1 MAELLKEYEDF
12 LKNYEA
18 EKQADPSKREEIDKK
33 YAEMNPDFFAVAQK
47 EPYDRDVLKRFHQEY
62 YGAPEQKNMKDVLAS
77 KNQADWTS
85 EEILLNNKVSKFQLT
100 EDPASVSKD
109 SFLERDD
116 YSDKEKREMTFML
129 NGELSRIQPDAA
141 FVSFDNIMK
150 ETQEAVNNPDYTSDG
165 GFLQRYEQDMA
176 SAATDEE
183 TEEVRRQYY
192 KENPSFYLAAQKR
205 EFDGALLDMARSEY
219 YEDVP
224 AVEGKKNEIAA
235 KTQNG
240 EELTEEEK
248 NLVNMVEKY
257 GLEEDFENRSND
269 KPVDLNDYPKEE
281 REEYAA
287 RMNALLRQYVP
298 NYQQKSVQD
307 FCDAADLAEGRANSA
322 ETDKENEEEI
332 DLLKEAEEMKRWLG
346 YYDTEGRAAS
356 SEFKMP
362 YSMITG
368 ISQKDPNDPNC
379 PVDIS
384 LETGTTLQ
392 TRQKNIAMKYPDAS
406 GPSLEDC
413 MTMVRMGQ
421 KRGWTV
427 ANLKGSENFKRQMFL
442 ACTMLGMEVKGYQPS
457 PELKKQ
463 AEQML
468 LAQQEK
474 KRDKGQPTL
483 RETALD
489 LDARTVN
496 GTYVP
501 PSPPKQEKE
510 ATQEQTDD
518 KQPKDND
525 KQADGPEKD
534 DKPKEG
540 DKQADGPE
548 KDDKPKE
555 DKGAKQDKEDKSETL
570 PPLTEEE
577 KKQVQERFDAVDKIT
592 SDCMKDVMSRKNA
605 AEKQASIEATMEQR
619 KRIRA
624 ALIEAERKEAAG
636 EALTPADEK
645 AKKMAEQYKVS
656 SNPKDK
662 PEKIPLINPKHLD
675 KDLKQKREAAVLDAR
690 ADALLEISAIQS
702 TAVTYKQIAL
712 DPDKEKASLKVT
724 PEVMKSQIEVQVSSQ
739 KAMMSSLSG
748 LGGNPGEDKKPSHSQ
763 ILQKVGENN
772 SMMKYA
778 QADLESKCV
787 ARGMDAP
794 QKGMDASMQKK
805 VSTILQQVQK
815 GAAGR

>member
-18 EKQADPSKREEIDKK
+18 EKQADPLKREEIDQK
-33 YAEMNPDFFAVAQK
+33 YARMNSDFFAVAQK

-62 YGAPEQKNMKDVLAS
+62 YGVPEQKNMKDVLAS
-77 KNQADWTS
+77 KDQTEWSS

-100 EDPASVSKD
+100 EDPASVNKD
-109 SFLERDD
+109 SFLEQGD
-116 YSDKEKREMTFML
+116 YTDKEKREMTFML
-129 NGELSRIQPDAA
+129 NGELSRVQPDAA
-141 FVSFDNIMK
+141 FVSFDDIMK
-150 ETQEAVNNPDYTSDG
+150 ESQEAVNNPDYASDG
-165 GFLQRYEQDMA
+165 GFLQRYEHDVATAA
-176 SAATDEE
+176 SEE
-183 TEEVRRQYY
+183 DAEEIRRNYY

-257 GLEEDFENRSND
+257 GLEEDFENRNND
-269 KPVDLNDYPKEE
+269 KPVDLNDYPKED

-287 RMNALLRQYVP
+287 RMNAMLRRYVP

-322 ETDKENEEEI
+322 ETDQENEEEI

-346 YYDTEGRAAS
+346 YYDEEGRAS
-356 SEFKMP
+356 SPDFKMP

-368 ISQKDPNDPNC
+368 ISQKDPKDPNC

-442 ACTMLGMEVKGYQPS
+442 ACTMLGMKVKGYQPS

-474 KRDKGQPTL
+474 KKQTGQPTL

-496 GTYVP
+496 GSYVP

-518 KQPKDND
+518 KQPKEGE
-525 KQADGPEKD
+525 KQAEKEG
-534 DKPKEG
+534 DKPKENK
-540 DKQADGPE
+540 DE
-548 KDDKPKE
+548 K
-555 DKGAKQDKEDKSETL
+555 SVTL

-577 KKQVQERFDAVDKIT
+577 KKQVQERFDTVDKIT

-605 AEKQASIEATMEQR
+605 AEKQASIDATLEQR

-675 KDLKQKREAAVLDAR
+675 KDLKQKRETAVLDAR
-690 ADALLEISAIQS
+690 AGALLEISAIQS
-702 TAVTYKQIAL
+702 TAVTCKQMAL
-712 DPDKEKASLKVT
+712 DPDKEKASLPVT
-724 PEVMKSQIEVQVSSQ
+724 PEVMKSQIEAQVSSQ

-748 LGGNPGEDKKPSHSQ
+748 LGGNSGEGQKPSHSQ

-772 SMMKYA
+772 SMTKYA
-778 QADLESKCV
+778 QADLESKCA
-787 ARGMDAP
+787 ARGMTAP
-794 QKGMDASMQKK
+794 QRGMDASMQKK

-815 GAAGR
+815 GAGRS

>member
-18 EKQADPSKREEIDKK
+18 EKQADPLKREEIDQK
-33 YAEMNPDFFAVAQK
+33 YARMNSDFFAVAQK
-47 EPYDRDVLKRFHQEY
+47 ELYDRDVLKRFHQEY
-62 YGAPEQKNMKDVLAS
+62 YGVPEQKNMKDVLAS
-77 KNQADWTS
+77 KDQTEWSS

-100 EDPASVSKD
+100 EDPASVNKD
-109 SFLERDD
+109 SFLEQGD
-116 YSDKEKREMTFML
+116 YTDKEKREMTFML
-129 NGELSRIQPDAA
+129 NGELSRVQPDAA
-141 FVSFDNIMK
+141 FVSFDDIMK
-150 ETQEAVNNPDYTSDG
+150 ESQEAVNNPDYASDG
-165 GFLQRYEQDMA
+165 GFLQRYEHDVATAA
-176 SAATDEE
+176 SDEDA
-183 TEEVRRQYY
+183 EEIRRNYY

-257 GLEEDFENRSND
+257 GLEEDFENRNND
-269 KPVDLNDYPKEE
+269 KPVDLNDYPKED

-287 RMNALLRQYVP
+287 RMNAMLRRYVP

-322 ETDKENEEEI
+322 ETDQENEEEI

-346 YYDTEGRAAS
+346 YYDEEGRAS
-356 SEFKMP
+356 SPDFKMP

-368 ISQKDPNDPNC
+368 ISQKDPKDPNC

-474 KRDKGQPTL
+474 KKQTGQPTL

-496 GTYVP
+496 GSYVP

-518 KQPKDND
+518 KQPKEGE
-525 KQADGPEKD
+525 KQAEKEG
-534 DKPKEG
+534 DKPKENK
-540 DKQADGPE
+540 DE
-548 KDDKPKE
+548 K
-555 DKGAKQDKEDKSETL
+555 SVTL
-570 PPLTEEE
+570 PLLTEEE
-577 KKQVQERFDAVDKIT
+577 KKQVQERFDTVDKIT

-605 AEKQASIEATMEQR
+605 AEKQASIDATLEQR

-675 KDLKQKREAAVLDAR
+675 KDLKQKRETAVLDAR
-690 ADALLEISAIQS
+690 AGALLEISAIQS
-702 TAVTYKQIAL
+702 TAVTCKQMAL
-712 DPDKEKASLKVT
+712 DPDKEKASLPVT
-724 PEVMKSQIEVQVSSQ
+724 PEVMKSQIEAQVSSQ

-748 LGGNPGEDKKPSHSQ
+748 LGGNSGEGQKPSHSQ

-772 SMMKYA
+772 SMTKYA
-778 QADLESKCV
+778 QADLESKCA
-787 ARGMDAP
+787 ARGMTAP
-794 QKGMDASMQKK
+794 QRGMDASMQKK

-815 GAAGR
+815 GAGRS

>member
-18 EKQADPSKREEIDKK
+18 EKQADPLKREEIDQK
-33 YAEMNPDFFAVAQK
+33 YARMNSDFFAVAQK

-62 YGAPEQKNMKDVLAS
+62 YGVPEQKNMKDVLAS
-77 KNQADWTS
+77 KDQTEWSS

-100 EDPASVSKD
+100 EDPASVNKD
-109 SFLERDD
+109 SFLEQGD
-116 YSDKEKREMTFML
+116 YTDKEKREMTFML
-129 NGELSRIQPDAA
+129 NGELSRVQPDAA
-141 FVSFDNIMK
+141 FVSFDDIMK
-150 ETQEAVNNPDYTSDG
+150 ESQEAVNNPDYASDG
-165 GFLQRYEQDMA
+165 GFLQRYEHDVATAA
-176 SAATDEE
+176 SDEDA
-183 TEEVRRQYY
+183 EEIRRNYY

-257 GLEEDFENRSND
+257 GLEEDFENRNND
-269 KPVDLNDYPKEE
+269 KPVDLNDYPKED

-287 RMNALLRQYVP
+287 RMNAMLRRYVP

-322 ETDKENEEEI
+322 ETDQENEEEI

-346 YYDTEGRAAS
+346 YYDEEGRAS
-356 SEFKMP
+356 SPDFKMP

-368 ISQKDPNDPNC
+368 ISQKDPKDPNC

-474 KRDKGQPTL
+474 KKQTGQPTL

-496 GTYVP
+496 GSYVP

-518 KQPKDND
+518 KQPKEGE
-525 KQADGPEKD
+525 KQAEKEG
-534 DKPKEG
+534 DKPKENK
-540 DKQADGPE
+540 DE
-548 KDDKPKE
+548 K
-555 DKGAKQDKEDKSETL
+555 SVTL

-577 KKQVQERFDAVDKIT
+577 KKQVQERFDTVDKIT

-605 AEKQASIEATMEQR
+605 AEKQASIDATLEQR

-675 KDLKQKREAAVLDAR
+675 KDLKQKRETAVLDAR
-690 ADALLEISAIQS
+690 AGALLEISAIQS
-702 TAVTYKQIAL
+702 TAVTCKQMAL
-712 DPDKEKASLKVT
+712 DPDKEKASLPVT
-724 PEVMKSQIEVQVSSQ
+724 PEVMKSQIEAQVSSQ

-748 LGGNPGEDKKPSHSQ
+748 LGGNSGEGQKPSHSQ

-772 SMMKYA
+772 SMTKYA
-778 QADLESKCV
+778 QADLESKCA
-787 ARGMDAP
+787 ARGMTAP
-794 QKGMDASMQKK
+794 QRGMDASMQKK

-815 GAAGR
+815 GAGRS

>member
-18 EKQADPSKREEIDKK
+18 EKQADPLKREEIDQK
-33 YAEMNPDFFAVAQK
+33 YARMNSDFFAVAQK
-47 EPYDRDVLKRFHQEY
+47 EPYDRNVLKRFHQEY
-62 YGAPEQKNMKDVLAS
+62 YGVPEQKNMKDVLAS
-77 KNQADWTS
+77 KDQTEWSS

-100 EDPASVSKD
+100 EDPASVNKD
-109 SFLERDD
+109 SFLEQGD
-116 YSDKEKREMTFML
+116 YTDKEKREMTFML
-129 NGELSRIQPDAA
+129 NGELSRVQPDAA
-141 FVSFDNIMK
+141 FVSFDDIMK
-150 ETQEAVNNPDYTSDG
+150 ESQEAVNNPDYASDG
-165 GFLQRYEQDMA
+165 GFLQRYEHDVATAA
-176 SAATDEE
+176 SDEDA
-183 TEEVRRQYY
+183 EEIRRNYY

-257 GLEEDFENRSND
+257 GLEEDFENRNND
-269 KPVDLNDYPKEE
+269 KPVDLNDYPKED

-287 RMNALLRQYVP
+287 RMNAMLRRYVP

-322 ETDKENEEEI
+322 ETDQENEEEI

-346 YYDTEGRAAS
+346 YYDEEGRAS
-356 SEFKMP
+356 SPDFKMP

-368 ISQKDPNDPNC
+368 ISQKDPKDPNC

-474 KRDKGQPTL
+474 KKQTGQPTL

-496 GTYVP
+496 GSYVP

-518 KQPKDND
+518 KQPKEGE
-525 KQADGPEKD
+525 KQAEKEG
-534 DKPKEG
+534 DKPKENK
-540 DKQADGPE
+540 DE
-548 KDDKPKE
+548 K
-555 DKGAKQDKEDKSETL
+555 SVTL
-570 PPLTEEE
+570 PLLTEEE
-577 KKQVQERFDAVDKIT
+577 KKQVQERFDTVDKIT

-605 AEKQASIEATMEQR
+605 AEKQASIDATLEQR

-675 KDLKQKREAAVLDAR
+675 KDLKQKRETAVLDAR
-690 ADALLEISAIQS
+690 AGALLEISAIQS
-702 TAVTYKQIAL
+702 TAVTCKQMAL
-712 DPDKEKASLKVT
+712 DPDKEKASLPVT
-724 PEVMKSQIEVQVSSQ
+724 PEVMKSQIEAQVSSQ

-748 LGGNPGEDKKPSHSQ
+748 LGGNSGEGQKPSHSQ

-772 SMMKYA
+772 SMTKYA
-778 QADLESKCV
+778 QADLESKCA
-787 ARGMDAP
+787 ARGMTAP
-794 QKGMDASMQKK
+794 QRGMDASMQKK

-815 GAAGR
+815 GAGRS

>member
-18 EKQADPSKREEIDKK
+18 EKQADPLKREEIDQK
-33 YAEMNPDFFAVAQK
+33 YARMNSDFFAVAQK

-62 YGAPEQKNMKDVLAS
+62 YGVPEQKNMKDVLAS
-77 KNQADWTS
+77 KDQTEWSS

-100 EDPASVSKD
+100 EDPASVNKD
-109 SFLERDD
+109 SFLEQGD
-116 YSDKEKREMTFML
+116 YTDKEKREMTFML
-129 NGELSRIQPDAA
+129 NGELSRVQPDAA
-141 FVSFDNIMK
+141 FVSFDDIMK
-150 ETQEAVNNPDYTSDG
+150 ESQEAVNNPDYASDG
-165 GFLQRYEQDMA
+165 GFLQRYEHDVATAA
-176 SAATDEE
+176 SDEDA
-183 TEEVRRQYY
+183 EEIRRNYY

-269 KPVDLNDYPKEE
+269 KPVDLNDYPKED

-287 RMNALLRQYVP
+287 RMNAMLRRYVP

-322 ETDKENEEEI
+322 ETDQENEEEI

-346 YYDTEGRAAS
+346 YYDEEGRAS
-356 SEFKMP
+356 SPDFKMP

-368 ISQKDPNDPNC
+368 ISQKDPKDPNC

-474 KRDKGQPTL
+474 KKQTGQPTL

-496 GTYVP
+496 GSYVP

-518 KQPKDND
+518 KQPKEGE
-525 KQADGPEKD
+525 KQAEKEG
-534 DKPKEG
+534 DKPKENK
-540 DKQADGPE
+540 DE
-548 KDDKPKE
+548 K
-555 DKGAKQDKEDKSETL
+555 SVTL

-577 KKQVQERFDAVDKIT
+577 KKQVQERFDTVDKIT

-605 AEKQASIEATMEQR
+605 AEKQASIDATLEQR

-675 KDLKQKREAAVLDAR
+675 KDLKQKRETAVLDAR
-690 ADALLEISAIQS
+690 AGALLEISAIQS
-702 TAVTYKQIAL
+702 TAVTCKQMAL
-712 DPDKEKASLKVT
+712 DPDKEKASLPVT
-724 PEVMKSQIEVQVSSQ
+724 PEVMKSQIEAQVSSQ

-748 LGGNPGEDKKPSHSQ
+748 LGGNSGEGQKPSHSQ

-772 SMMKYA
+772 SMTKYA
-778 QADLESKCV
+778 QADLESKCA
-787 ARGMDAP
+787 ARGMTAP
-794 QKGMDASMQKK
+794 QRGMDASMQKK

-815 GAAGR
+815 GAGRS

>member
-1 MAELLKEYEDF
+1 MPGGTVMAELLKEYEDF

-18 EKQADPSKREEIDKK
+18 EKQADPLKREEIDQK
-33 YAEMNPDFFAVAQK
+33 YARMNSDFFAVAQK

-62 YGAPEQKNMKDVLAS
+62 YGVPEQKNMKDVLAS
-77 KNQADWTS
+77 KDQTEWSS

-100 EDPASVSKD
+100 EDPASVNKD
-109 SFLERDD
+109 SFLEQGD
-116 YSDKEKREMTFML
+116 YTDKEKREMTFML
-129 NGELSRIQPDAA
+129 NGELSRVQPDAA
-141 FVSFDNIMK
+141 FVSFDDIMK
-150 ETQEAVNNPDYTSDG
+150 ESQEAVNNPDYASDG
-165 GFLQRYEQDMA
+165 GFLQRYEHDVATAA
-176 SAATDEE
+176 SDEDA
-183 TEEVRRQYY
+183 EEIRRNYY

-257 GLEEDFENRSND
+257 GLEEDFENRNND
-269 KPVDLNDYPKEE
+269 KPVDLNDYPKED

-287 RMNALLRQYVP
+287 RMNAMLRRYVP

-322 ETDKENEEEI
+322 ETDQENEEEI

-346 YYDTEGRAAS
+346 YYDEEGRAS
-356 SEFKMP
+356 SPDFKMP

-368 ISQKDPNDPNC
+368 ISQKDPKDPNC

-474 KRDKGQPTL
+474 KKQTGQPTL

-496 GTYVP
+496 GSYVP

-518 KQPKDND
+518 KQPKEGE
-525 KQADGPEKD
+525 KQAEKEG
-534 DKPKEG
+534 DKPKENK
-540 DKQADGPE
+540 DE
-548 KDDKPKE
+548 K
-555 DKGAKQDKEDKSETL
+555 SVTL
-570 PPLTEEE
+570 PLLTEEE
-577 KKQVQERFDAVDKIT
+577 KKQVQERFDTVDKIT

-605 AEKQASIEATMEQR
+605 AEKQASIDATLEQR

-675 KDLKQKREAAVLDAR
+675 KDLKQKRETAVLDAR
-690 ADALLEISAIQS
+690 AGALLEISAIQS
-702 TAVTYKQIAL
+702 TAVTCKQMAL
-712 DPDKEKASLKVT
+712 DPDKEKASLPVT
-724 PEVMKSQIEVQVSSQ
+724 PEVMKSQIEAQVSSQ

-748 LGGNPGEDKKPSHSQ
+748 LGGNSGEGQKPSHSQ

-772 SMMKYA
+772 SMTKYA
-778 QADLESKCV
+778 QADLESKCA
-787 ARGMDAP
+787 ARGMTAP
-794 QKGMDASMQKK
+794 QRGMDASMQKK

-815 GAAGR
+815 GAGRS

>member
-1 MAELLKEYEDF
+1 MPGGTVMAELLKEYEDF

-18 EKQADPSKREEIDKK
+18 EKQADPLKREEIDQK
-33 YAEMNPDFFAVAQK
+33 YARMNSDFFAVAQK

-62 YGAPEQKNMKDVLAS
+62 YGVPEQKNMKDVLAS
-77 KNQADWTS
+77 KDQTEWSS

-100 EDPASVSKD
+100 EDPASVNKD
-109 SFLERDD
+109 SFLEQGD
-116 YSDKEKREMTFML
+116 YTDKEKREMTFML
-129 NGELSRIQPDAA
+129 NGELSRVQPDAA
-141 FVSFDNIMK
+141 FVSFDDIMK
-150 ETQEAVNNPDYTSDG
+150 ESQEAVNNPDYASDG
-165 GFLQRYEQDMA
+165 GFLQRYEHDVATAA
-176 SAATDEE
+176 SDEDA
-183 TEEVRRQYY
+183 EEIRRNYY

-257 GLEEDFENRSND
+257 GLEEDFENRNND
-269 KPVDLNDYPKEE
+269 KPVDLNDYPKED

-287 RMNALLRQYVP
+287 RMNAMLRRYVP

-322 ETDKENEEEI
+322 ETDQENEEEI

-346 YYDTEGRAAS
+346 YYDEEGRAS
-356 SEFKMP
+356 SPDFKMP

-368 ISQKDPNDPNC
+368 ISQKDPKDPNC

-474 KRDKGQPTL
+474 KKQTGQPTL

-496 GTYVP
+496 GSYVP

-518 KQPKDND
+518 KQPKEGE
-525 KQADGPEKD
+525 KQAEKEG
-534 DKPKEG
+534 DKPKENK
-540 DKQADGPE
+540 DE
-548 KDDKPKE
+548 K
-555 DKGAKQDKEDKSETL
+555 SVTL

-577 KKQVQERFDAVDKIT
+577 KKQVQERFDTVDKIT

-605 AEKQASIEATMEQR
+605 AEKQASIDATLEQR

-675 KDLKQKREAAVLDAR
+675 KDLKQKRETAVLDAR
-690 ADALLEISAIQS
+690 AGALLEISAIQS
-702 TAVTYKQIAL
+702 TAVTCKQMAL
-712 DPDKEKASLKVT
+712 DPDKEKASLPVT
-724 PEVMKSQIEVQVSSQ
+724 PEVMKSQIEAQVSSQ

-748 LGGNPGEDKKPSHSQ
+748 LGGNSGEGQKPSHSQ

-772 SMMKYA
+772 SMTKYA
-778 QADLESKCV
+778 QADLESKCA
-787 ARGMDAP
+787 ARGMTAP
-794 QKGMDASMQKK
+794 QRGMDASMQKK

-815 GAAGR
+815 GAGRS

>member
-18 EKQADPSKREEIDKK
+18 EKQADPLKREEIDQK
-33 YAEMNPDFFAVAQK
+33 YARMNSDFFAVAQK

-62 YGAPEQKNMKDVLAS
+62 YGVPEQKNMKDVLAS
-77 KNQADWTS
+77 KDQTEWSS

-100 EDPASVSKD
+100 EDPASVNKD
-109 SFLERDD
+109 SFLEQGD
-116 YSDKEKREMTFML
+116 YTDKEKREMTFML
-129 NGELSRIQPDAA
+129 NGELSRVQPDAA
-141 FVSFDNIMK
+141 FVSFDDIMK
-150 ETQEAVNNPDYTSDG
+150 ESQEAVNNPDYASDG
-165 GFLQRYEQDMA
+165 GFLQRYEHDVATAA
-176 SAATDEE
+176 SDEDA
-183 TEEVRRQYY
+183 EEIRRNYY

-257 GLEEDFENRSND
+257 GLEEDFENRNND
-269 KPVDLNDYPKEE
+269 KPVDLNDYPKED

-287 RMNALLRQYVP
+287 RMNAMLRRYVP

-322 ETDKENEEEI
+322 ETDQENEEEI
-332 DLLKEAEEMKRWLG
+332 DLLKEADEMKRWLG
-346 YYDTEGRAAS
+346 YYDEEGRAS
-356 SEFKMP
+356 SPDFKMP

-368 ISQKDPNDPNC
+368 ISQKDPKDPNC

-474 KRDKGQPTL
+474 KKQTGQPTL

-496 GTYVP
+496 GSYVP

-518 KQPKDND
+518 KQPKEGE
-525 KQADGPEKD
+525 KQAEKEG
-534 DKPKEG
+534 DKPKENK
-540 DKQADGPE
+540 DE
-548 KDDKPKE
+548 K
-555 DKGAKQDKEDKSETL
+555 SVTL

-577 KKQVQERFDAVDKIT
+577 KKQVQERFDTVDKIT

-605 AEKQASIEATMEQR
+605 AEKQASIDATLEQR

-662 PEKIPLINPKHLD
+662 PEKVPLINPKHLD
-675 KDLKQKREAAVLDAR
+675 KDLKQKRETAVLDAR
-690 ADALLEISAIQS
+690 AGALLEISAIQS
-702 TAVTYKQIAL
+702 TAVTCKQMAL
-712 DPDKEKASLKVT
+712 DPDKEKASLPVT
-724 PEVMKSQIEVQVSSQ
+724 PEVMKSQIEAQVSSQ

-748 LGGNPGEDKKPSHSQ
+748 LGGNSGEGQKPSHSQ

-772 SMMKYA
+772 SMTKYA
-778 QADLESKCV
+778 QADLESKCA
-787 ARGMDAP
+787 ARGMTAP
-794 QKGMDASMQKK
+794 QRGMDASMQKK

-815 GAAGR
+815 GAGRS

>member
-1 MAELLKEYEDF
+1 MPGGTVMAELLKEYEDF

-18 EKQADPSKREEIDKK
+18 EKQANS
-33 YAEMNPDFFAVAQK
+33 DFFAVAQK

-62 YGAPEQKNMKDVLAS
+62 YGVPEQKNMKDVLAS
-77 KNQADWTS
+77 KDQTEWSS

-100 EDPASVSKD
+100 EDPASVNKD
-109 SFLERDD
+109 SFLEQGD
-116 YSDKEKREMTFML
+116 YTDKEKREMTFML
-129 NGELSRIQPDAA
+129 NGELSRVQPDAA
-141 FVSFDNIMK
+141 FVSFDDIMK
-150 ETQEAVNNPDYTSDG
+150 ESQEAVNNPDYASDG
-165 GFLQRYEQDMA
+165 GFLQRYEHDVATAA
-176 SAATDEE
+176 SDEDA
-183 TEEVRRQYY
+183 EEIRRNYY

-257 GLEEDFENRSND
+257 GLEEDFENRNND
-269 KPVDLNDYPKEE
+269 KPVDLNDYPKED

-287 RMNALLRQYVP
+287 RMNAMLRRYVP

-322 ETDKENEEEI
+322 ETDQENEEEI

-346 YYDTEGRAAS
+346 YYDEEGRAS
-356 SEFKMP
+356 SPDFKMP

-368 ISQKDPNDPNC
+368 ISQKDPKDPNC

-474 KRDKGQPTL
+474 KKQTGQPTL

-496 GTYVP
+496 GSYVP

-518 KQPKDND
+518 KQPKEGE
-525 KQADGPEKD
+525 KQAEKEG
-534 DKPKEG
+534 DKPKENK
-540 DKQADGPE
+540 DE
-548 KDDKPKE
+548 K
-555 DKGAKQDKEDKSETL
+555 SVTL

-577 KKQVQERFDAVDKIT
+577 KKQVQERFDTVDKIT

-605 AEKQASIEATMEQR
+605 AEKQASIDATLEQR

-675 KDLKQKREAAVLDAR
+675 KDLKQKRETAVLDAR
-690 ADALLEISAIQS
+690 AGALLEISAIQS
-702 TAVTYKQIAL
+702 TAVTCKQMAL
-712 DPDKEKASLKVT
+712 DPDKEKASLPVT
-724 PEVMKSQIEVQVSSQ
+724 PEVMKSQIEAQVSSQ

-748 LGGNPGEDKKPSHSQ
+748 LGGNSGEGQKPSHSQ
-763 ILQKVGENN
+763 VLQKVGENN
-772 SMMKYA
+772 SMTKYA
-778 QADLESKCV
+778 QADLESKCA
-787 ARGMDAP
+787 ARGMTAP
-794 QKGMDASMQKK
+794 QRGMDASMQKK

-815 GAAGR
+815 GAGRS

>member
-18 EKQADPSKREEIDKK
+18 EKQADPLKREEIDQK
-33 YAEMNPDFFAVAQK
+33 YARMNSDFFAVAQK

-62 YGAPEQKNMKDVLAS
+62 YGVPEQKNMKDVLAS
-77 KNQADWTS
+77 KDQTEWSS

-100 EDPASVSKD
+100 EDPASVNKD
-109 SFLERDD
+109 SFLEQGD
-116 YSDKEKREMTFML
+116 YTDKEKREMTFML
-129 NGELSRIQPDAA
+129 NGELSRVQPDAA
-141 FVSFDNIMK
+141 FVSFDDIMK
-150 ETQEAVNNPDYTSDG
+150 ESQEAVNNPDYASDG
-165 GFLQRYEQDMA
+165 GFLQRYEHGVATAA
-176 SAATDEE
+176 SDEDA
-183 TEEVRRQYY
+183 EEIRRNYY

-257 GLEEDFENRSND
+257 GLEEDFENRNND
-269 KPVDLNDYPKEE
+269 KPVDLNDYPKED

-287 RMNALLRQYVP
+287 RMNAMLRRYVP

-322 ETDKENEEEI
+322 ETDQENEEEI

-346 YYDTEGRAAS
+346 YYDEEGRAS
-356 SEFKMP
+356 SPDFKMP

-368 ISQKDPNDPNC
+368 ISQKDPKDPNC

-427 ANLKGSENFKRQMFL
+427 TNLKGSENFKRQMFL

-474 KRDKGQPTL
+474 KKQTGQPTL

-496 GTYVP
+496 GSYVP

-518 KQPKDND
+518 KQPKEGE
-525 KQADGPEKD
+525 KQAEKEG
-534 DKPKEG
+534 DKPKENK
-540 DKQADGPE
+540 DE
-548 KDDKPKE
+548 K
-555 DKGAKQDKEDKSETL
+555 SVTL

-577 KKQVQERFDAVDKIT
+577 KKQVQERFDTVDKIT

-605 AEKQASIEATMEQR
+605 AEKQASIDATLEQR

-675 KDLKQKREAAVLDAR
+675 KDLKQKRETAVLDAR
-690 ADALLEISAIQS
+690 AGALLEISAIQS
-702 TAVTYKQIAL
+702 TAVTCKQMAL
-712 DPDKEKASLKVT
+712 DPDKEKASLPVT
-724 PEVMKSQIEVQVSSQ
+724 PEVMKSQIEAQVSSQ

-748 LGGNPGEDKKPSHSQ
+748 LGGNSGEGQKPSHSQ

-772 SMMKYA
+772 SMTKYA
-778 QADLESKCV
+778 QADLESKCA
-787 ARGMDAP
+787 ARGMTAP
-794 QKGMDASMQKK
+794 QRGMDASMQKK

-815 GAAGR
+815 GAGRS

>member
-18 EKQADPSKREEIDKK
+18 EKQADPLKREEIDQK
-33 YAEMNPDFFAVAQK
+33 YARMNSDFFAVAQK

-62 YGAPEQKNMKDVLAS
+62 YGVPEQKNMKDVLAS
-77 KNQADWTS
+77 KDQTEWSS

-100 EDPASVSKD
+100 EDPASVNKD
-109 SFLERDD
+109 SFLEQGD
-116 YSDKEKREMTFML
+116 YTDKEKREMTFML
-129 NGELSRIQPDAA
+129 NGELSRVQPDAA
-141 FVSFDNIMK
+141 FVSFDDIMK
-150 ETQEAVNNPDYTSDG
+150 ESQEAVNNPDYASDG
-165 GFLQRYEQDMA
+165 GFLQRYEHDVATAA
-176 SAATDEE
+176 SDEDA
-183 TEEVRRQYY
+183 EEIRRNYY

-257 GLEEDFENRSND
+257 GLEEDFENRNND
-269 KPVDLNDYPKEE
+269 KPVDLNDYPKED

-287 RMNALLRQYVP
+287 RMNAMLRRYVP

-322 ETDKENEEEI
+322 ETDQENEEEI

-346 YYDTEGRAAS
+346 YYDEEGRAS
-356 SEFKMP
+356 SPDFKMP

-368 ISQKDPNDPNC
+368 ISQKDPKDPNC

-474 KRDKGQPTL
+474 KKQTGQPTL

-496 GTYVP
+496 GSYVP

-518 KQPKDND
+518 KQPKEGE
-525 KQADGPEKD
+525 KQAEKEG
-534 DKPKEG
+534 DKPKENK
-540 DKQADGPE
+540 DE
-548 KDDKPKE
+548 K
-555 DKGAKQDKEDKSETL
+555 SVTL

-577 KKQVQERFDAVDKIT
+577 KKQVQERFDTVDKIT

-605 AEKQASIEATMEQR
+605 AEKQASIDATLEQR

-624 ALIEAERKEAAG
+624 ALIEAERKEVAG

-675 KDLKQKREAAVLDAR
+675 KDLKQKRETAVLDAR
-690 ADALLEISAIQS
+690 AGALLEISAIQS
-702 TAVTYKQIAL
+702 TAVTCKQMAL
-712 DPDKEKASLKVT
+712 DPDKEKASLPVT
-724 PEVMKSQIEVQVSSQ
+724 PEVMKSQIEAQVSSQ

-748 LGGNPGEDKKPSHSQ
+748 LGGNSGEGQKPSHSQ

-772 SMMKYA
+772 SMTKYA
-778 QADLESKCV
+778 QADLESKCA
-787 ARGMDAP
+787 ARGMTAP
-794 QKGMDASMQKK
+794 QRGMDASMQKK

-815 GAAGR
+815 GAGRS

>member
-18 EKQADPSKREEIDKK
+18 EKQADPLKREEIDQK
-33 YAEMNPDFFAVAQK
+33 YARMNSDFFAVAQK

-62 YGAPEQKNMKDVLAS
+62 YGVPEQKNMKDVLAS
-77 KNQADWTS
+77 KDQTEWSS

-100 EDPASVSKD
+100 EDPASVNKD
-109 SFLERDD
+109 SFLEQGD
-116 YSDKEKREMTFML
+116 YTDKEKREMTFML
-129 NGELSRIQPDAA
+129 NGELSRVQPDAA
-141 FVSFDNIMK
+141 FVSFDDIMK
-150 ETQEAVNNPDYTSDG
+150 ESQEAVNNPDYASDG
-165 GFLQRYEQDMA
+165 GFLQRYEHDVATAA
-176 SAATDEE
+176 SDEDA
-183 TEEVRRQYY
+183 EEIRRNYY

-257 GLEEDFENRSND
+257 GLEEDFENRNND
-269 KPVDLNDYPKEE
+269 KPVDLNDYPKEDH
-281 REEYAA
+281 EEYAA
-287 RMNALLRQYVP
+287 RMNAMLRRYVP

-322 ETDKENEEEI
+322 ETDQENEEEI

-346 YYDTEGRAAS
+346 YYDEEGRAS
-356 SEFKMP
+356 SPDFKMP

-368 ISQKDPNDPNC
+368 ISQKDPKDPNC

-474 KRDKGQPTL
+474 KKQTGQPTL

-496 GTYVP
+496 GSYVP

-518 KQPKDND
+518 KQPKEGE
-525 KQADGPEKD
+525 KQAEKEG
-534 DKPKEG
+534 DKPKENK
-540 DKQADGPE
+540 DE
-548 KDDKPKE
+548 K
-555 DKGAKQDKEDKSETL
+555 SVTL

-577 KKQVQERFDAVDKIT
+577 KKQVQERFDTVDKIT

-605 AEKQASIEATMEQR
+605 AEKQASIDATLEQR

-675 KDLKQKREAAVLDAR
+675 KDLKQKRETAVLDAR
-690 ADALLEISAIQS
+690 AGALLEISAIQS
-702 TAVTYKQIAL
+702 TAVTCKQMAL
-712 DPDKEKASLKVT
+712 DPDKEKASLPVT
-724 PEVMKSQIEVQVSSQ
+724 PEVMKSQIEAQVSSQ

-748 LGGNPGEDKKPSHSQ
+748 LGGNSGEGQKPSHSQ

-772 SMMKYA
+772 SMTKYA
-778 QADLESKCV
+778 QADLESKCA
-787 ARGMDAP
+787 ARGMTAP
-794 QKGMDASMQKK
+794 QRGMDASMQKK

-815 GAAGR
+815 GAGRS

>member
-18 EKQADPSKREEIDKK
+18 EKQADPLKREEIDQK
-33 YAEMNPDFFAVAQK
+33 YARMNSDFFAVAQK

-62 YGAPEQKNMKDVLAS
+62 YGVPEQKNMKDVLAS
-77 KNQADWTS
+77 KDQTEWSS

-100 EDPASVSKD
+100 EDPASVNKD
-109 SFLERDD
+109 SFLEQGD
-116 YSDKEKREMTFML
+116 YTDKEKREMTFML
-129 NGELSRIQPDAA
+129 NGELSRVQPDAA
-141 FVSFDNIMK
+141 FVSFDDIMK
-150 ETQEAVNNPDYTSDG
+150 ESQEAVNNPDYASDG
-165 GFLQRYEQDMA
+165 GFLQRYEHDVATAA
-176 SAATDEE
+176 SDEDA
-183 TEEVRRQYY
+183 EEIRRNYY

-257 GLEEDFENRSND
+257 GLEEDFENRNND
-269 KPVDLNDYPKEE
+269 KPVDLNDYPKED

-287 RMNALLRQYVP
+287 RMNAMLRRYVP

-322 ETDKENEEEI
+322 ETDQENEEEI

-346 YYDTEGRAAS
+346 YYDEEGRAS
-356 SEFKMP
+356 SPDFKMP

-368 ISQKDPNDPNC
+368 ISQKDPKDPNC

-442 ACTMLGMEVKGYQPS
+442 ACTMLGMKVKGYQPS

-474 KRDKGQPTL
+474 KKQTGQPTL

-496 GTYVP
+496 GSYVP

-518 KQPKDND
+518 KQPKEGE
-525 KQADGPEKD
+525 KQAEKEG
-534 DKPKEG
+534 DKPKENK
-540 DKQADGPE
+540 DE
-548 KDDKPKE
+548 K
-555 DKGAKQDKEDKSETL
+555 SVTL

-577 KKQVQERFDAVDKIT
+577 KKQVQERFDTVDKIT

-605 AEKQASIEATMEQR
+605 AEKQASIDATLEQR

-675 KDLKQKREAAVLDAR
+675 KDLKQKRETAVLDAR
-690 ADALLEISAIQS
+690 AGALLEISAIQS
-702 TAVTYKQIAL
+702 TAVTCKQMAL
-712 DPDKEKASLKVT
+712 DPDKEKASLPVT
-724 PEVMKSQIEVQVSSQ
+724 PEVMKSQIEAQVSSQ

-748 LGGNPGEDKKPSHSQ
+748 LGGNSGEGQKPSHSQ

-772 SMMKYA
+772 SMTKYA
-778 QADLESKCV
+778 QADLESKCA
-787 ARGMDAP
+787 ARGMTAP
-794 QKGMDASMQKK
+794 QRGMDASMQKK

-815 GAAGR
+815 GAGRS

>member
-18 EKQADPSKREEIDKK
+18 EKQADPLKREEIDQK
-33 YAEMNPDFFAVAQK
+33 YARMNSDFFAVAQK

-62 YGAPEQKNMKDVLAS
+62 YGVPEQKNMKDVLAS
-77 KNQADWTS
+77 KDQTEWSS

-100 EDPASVSKD
+100 EDPASVNKD
-109 SFLERDD
+109 SFLEQGD
-116 YSDKEKREMTFML
+116 YTDKEKREMTFML
-129 NGELSRIQPDAA
+129 NGELSRVQPDAA
-141 FVSFDNIMK
+141 FVSFDDIMK
-150 ETQEAVNNPDYTSDG
+150 ESQEAVNNPDYASDG
-165 GFLQRYEQDMA
+165 GFLQRYEHDVATAA
-176 SAATDEE
+176 SDEDA
-183 TEEVRRQYY
+183 EEIRRNYY

-257 GLEEDFENRSND
+257 GLEEDFENRNND
-269 KPVDLNDYPKEE
+269 KPVDLNDYPKED

-287 RMNALLRQYVP
+287 RMNAMLRRYVP

-322 ETDKENEEEI
+322 ETDQENEEEI

-346 YYDTEGRAAS
+346 YYDEEGRAS
-356 SEFKMP
+356 SPDFKMP

-368 ISQKDPNDPNC
+368 ISQKDPKDPNC

-392 TRQKNIAMKYPDAS
+392 THQKNIAMKYPDAS

-474 KRDKGQPTL
+474 KKQTGQPTL

-496 GTYVP
+496 GSYVP

-518 KQPKDND
+518 KQPKEGE
-525 KQADGPEKD
+525 KQAEKEG
-534 DKPKEG
+534 DKPKENK
-540 DKQADGPE
+540 DE
-548 KDDKPKE
+548 K
-555 DKGAKQDKEDKSETL
+555 SVTL
-570 PPLTEEE
+570 PLLTEEE
-577 KKQVQERFDAVDKIT
+577 KKQVQERFDTVDKIT

-605 AEKQASIEATMEQR
+605 AEKQASIDATLEQR

-675 KDLKQKREAAVLDAR
+675 KDLKQKRETAVLDAR
-690 ADALLEISAIQS
+690 AGALLEISAIQS
-702 TAVTYKQIAL
+702 TAVTCKQMAL
-712 DPDKEKASLKVT
+712 DPDKEKASLPVT
-724 PEVMKSQIEVQVSSQ
+724 PEVMKSQIEAQVSSQ

-748 LGGNPGEDKKPSHSQ
+748 LGGNSGEGQKPSHSQ

-772 SMMKYA
+772 SMTKYA
-778 QADLESKCV
+778 QADLESKCA
-787 ARGMDAP
+787 ARGMTAP
-794 QKGMDASMQKK
+794 QRGMDASMQKK

-815 GAAGR
+815 GAGRS

>member
-18 EKQADPSKREEIDKK
+18 EKQADPLKREEIDQK
-33 YAEMNPDFFAVAQK
+33 YARMNSDFFAVAQK

-62 YGAPEQKNMKDVLAS
+62 YGVPEQKNMKDVLAS
-77 KNQADWTS
+77 KDQTEWSS

-100 EDPASVSKD
+100 EDPASVNKD
-109 SFLERDD
+109 SFLEQGD
-116 YSDKEKREMTFML
+116 YTDKEKREMTFML
-129 NGELSRIQPDAA
+129 NGELSRVQPDAA
-141 FVSFDNIMK
+141 FVSFDDIMK
-150 ETQEAVNNPDYTSDG
+150 ESQEAVNNPDYASDG
-165 GFLQRYEQDMA
+165 GFLQRYEHDVATAA
-176 SAATDEE
+176 SDEDA
-183 TEEVRRQYY
+183 EEIRRNYY

-257 GLEEDFENRSND
+257 GLEEDFENRNND
-269 KPVDLNDYPKEE
+269 KPVDLNDYPKED

-287 RMNALLRQYVP
+287 RMNAMLRRYVP

-322 ETDKENEEEI
+322 ETDQENEEEI

-346 YYDTEGRAAS
+346 YYDEEGRAS
-356 SEFKMP
+356 SPDFKMP

-368 ISQKDPNDPNC
+368 ISQKDPKDPNC

-474 KRDKGQPTL
+474 KKQTGQPTL

-496 GTYVP
+496 GSYVP

-518 KQPKDND
+518 KQPKEGE
-525 KQADGPEKD
+525 KQAEKEG
-534 DKPKEG
+534 DKPKENK
-540 DKQADGPE
+540 DE
-548 KDDKPKE
+548 K
-555 DKGAKQDKEDKSETL
+555 SVTL

-577 KKQVQERFDAVDKIT
+577 KKQVQERFDTVDKIT

-605 AEKQASIEATMEQR
+605 AEKQASIDATLEQR

-675 KDLKQKREAAVLDAR
+675 KDLKQKRETAVLDAR
-690 ADALLEISAIQS
+690 AGALLEISAIQS
-702 TAVTYKQIAL
+702 TAVTCKQMAL
-712 DPDKEKASLKVT
+712 DPDKEKASLPVT
-724 PEVMKSQIEVQVSSQ
+724 PEVMKSQIEAQVSSQ

-748 LGGNPGEDKKPSHSQ
+748 LGGNSGEGQKPSHSQ

-772 SMMKYA
+772 SMTKYA
-778 QADLESKCV
+778 QADLESKCA
-787 ARGMDAP
+787 ARGMP
-794 QKGMDASMQKK
+794 QRGMDASMQKK

-815 GAAGR
+815 GAGRS